1 MERLLVEGT
10 ASFCNLPWIWRPSA
24 NESLKEICWIFRAK
38 RFVIEKKFAAK
49 VIFAKKIFLIVGCQR
64 SGSTLLE
71 SVFNA
76 HPEVH
81 VVGEEQGEAYRYFR
95 EPAKLDGLPKESI
108 CLRIPAATH
117 LIKHAIE
124 KLPGARVLFTLR
136 DPRDVVV
143 SMRKLEVQ
151 TQADGPSGKWLVLF
165 GHNEIRR
172 CIASLA
178 ERERLEE
185 KLRSLYEQTNDLND
199 PRFGA
204 FCWMVKNRFIPL
216 YERSI
221 LPTKVVR
228 YEMLIA
234 NPEPYL
240 RQICQ
245 FLSLEWNDH
254 LLEHEKYSSGQW
266 GGTNKGE
273 AIHQRSFHAYKKN
286 LSIEERRALYSVI
299 RPEMEAMGYLELFD

>member
-1 MERLLVEGT
+1 L
-10 ASFCNLPWIWRPSA
+10 
-24 NESLKEICWIFRAK
+24 
-38 RFVIEKKFAAK
+38 EKIATK
-49 VIFAKKIFLIVGCQR
+49 VIFTKKVFLIMGCQR

-76 HPEVH
+76 HPGVH

-95 EPAKLDGLPKESI
+95 EPAKLDELPKELI
-108 CLRIPAATH
+108 GLRIPAATH
-117 LIKHAIE
+117 SVKHAIE
-124 KLPGARVLFTLR
+124 KFPGARVLFTLR

-143 SMRKLEVQ
+143 SMRSLEV
-151 TQADGPSGKWLVLF
+151 TRPADGALGKWLVLY

-172 CIASLA
+172 CIANLA
-178 ERERLEE
+178 EREKLEE
-185 KLRSLYEQTNDLND
+185 KLRWLYEQTNDLND
-199 PRFGA
+199 PRFGG
-204 FCWMVKNRFIPL
+204 FCWMVKNRYIPL
-216 YERSI
+216 YEHSI

-228 YEMLIA
+228 YETLIA

-240 RQICQ
+240 CQICK
-245 FLSLEWNDH
+245 FLDLEWNDH

-273 AIHQRSFHAYKKN
+273 AIHQRSLHAYKKN
-286 LSIEERRALYSVI
+286 LGIEERRALYSVI

>member
-1 MERLLVEGT
+1 MVERLV
-10 ASFCNLPWIWRPSA
+10 R
-24 NESLKEICWIFRAK
+24 NEKARGSNPLTSTNVRGRSKLDFSCKAVGDW
-38 RFVIEKKFAAK
+38 EKIAAK
-49 VIFAKKIFLIVGCQR
+49 VIFTKKKVFLIMGCQR

-95 EPAKLDGLPKESI
+95 EPSKLDELSKELI
-108 CLRIPAATH
+108 GLRIPAATH
-117 LIKHAIE
+117 SVKHAIE
-124 KLPGARVLFTLR
+124 KFPGTRVLFTLR

-143 SMRKLEVQ
+143 SMRNLEVQ
-151 TQADGPSGKWLVLF
+151 TRANNGPSGKWLVLF

-172 CIASLA
+172 CIANLA
-178 ERERLEE
+178 EREKLEE
-185 KLRSLYEQTNDLND
+185 KLYLLYERTNDLND
-199 PRFGA
+199 VRFGG

-245 FLSLEWNDH
+245 FLNLEWNDH
-254 LLEHEKYSSGQW
+254 LLEHGKYSSGQW

-273 AIHQRSFHAYKKN
+273 AIHQRSLHAYKKN
-286 LSIEERRALYSVI
+286 LSMAERRALYSLI